1 MKNGV
6 FRMLLTAAFLLGL
19 TQLQAQDWPVKPVRI
34 IVPNSTGSRPDTI
47 SRLLADRLSRGLGR
61 QVLIENNV
69 AGGGLV
75 GAQTAARSAADGYTF
90 FMGAVDTLATHSFF
104 YQSLPY
110 DPIRDFTPVA
120 MVTDNMAYVIGVH
133 VDVPAT
139 TLGELIALAK
149 KQPNKMSF
157 AADVG
162 SAYVIGAWFNRL
174 AQIDTLHIPYK
185 SVAQSTQDLVAGR
198 VDMIVIG
205 LASIL
210 PAIKTGKVRLLAI
223 TSQKRFPGMEDVPT
237 AAETL
242 PGFHAYA
249 WLTLAAPTGTRADI
263 VQRLNRET
271 DQVLRQPEI
280 VERLRSFGATTSG
293 AGTPQ
298 SIAEF
303 IRVERERWGKVIKEA
318 GIKPQ

>member
-1 MKNGV
+1 MKKRV
-6 FRMLLTAAFLLGL
+6 SSVLLTAALLLGIS
-19 TQLQAQDWPVKPVRI
+19 QLQAQEWPTKPVKI
-34 IVPNSTGSRPDTI
+34 ISPNSTGSRPDVI
-47 SRLLADRLSRGLGR
+47 SRLLADRLSRGIGR
-61 QVLIENNV
+61 QIIIENNV
-69 AGGGLV
+69 GGGGLV
-75 GAQTAARSAADGYTF
+75 GVQAAARSPADGYTF
-90 FMGAVDTLATHSFF
+90 LMGAVDTLATHSFF

-110 DPIRDFTPVA
+110 DPVRDFTPVA

-133 VDVPAT
+133 AEVPAN
-139 TLGELIALAK
+139 TLAELIALAK
-149 KQPNKMSF
+149 KQPGKLSF

-162 SAYVIGAWFNRL
+162 SAYVIGAWFNRT
-174 AQIDTLHIPYK
+174 AGTETLHIPYK

-223 TSQKRFPGMEDVPT
+223 TSQKRFPGMEEVPT

-249 WLTLAAPTGTRADI
+249 WLTLVAPTGVPGDI
-263 VQRLNRET
+263 VQRVNRET
-271 DQVLRQPEI
+271 DQVLKQAEV

-303 IRVERERWGKVIKEA
+303 IRVERERWGKVIRDA